1 MKHWGRKLAAMFLCA
16 AMLLCGAAQAEIRV
30 NEFPGIDAIPEHFE
44 LLADGTPPLPSM
56 TIQADGSIVVTGLKA
71 WGVAPE
77 MMTDWSYSAERWYS
91 DSSDSAEMY
100 DDQIVVRAERE
111 PNEYVCFP
119 AAETEDC
126 PAVMYL
132 VIGND
137 YNSADPDRGSVS
149 VEFRYKA
156 DGTTATLETS
166 GMLFIEGKDGEDILS
181 VWYDETGELTSAGVT
196 VMQPDGFGR
205 IGDYD
210 LARVTD
216 CLTGEVFD
224 EITVSG
230 EVDPDAM
237 RIRMAGEE
245 VPRRIRIQTVDKFAS
260 KEGDPALPVL
270 DPLPADS
277 LPEVW
282 PAEYP
287 DTFPEFSC
295 EKVGDK
301 YVWTVESLTGWG
313 ARVNIPGE
321 TYLIDDENY
330 INYFWRSY
338 TLDEVPEDRFRIISE
353 NENGFFHVTVETEQG
368 PYRMSL
374 EGEAKTDAEG
384 NLAPCLRLSLEIQEN
399 RYILVE
405 YFSDGAAVRKKITMR
420 DSEIVTGEYGED
432 NRLK

>member
-1 MKHWGRKLAAMFLCA
+1 MKHRGRKLAAMFLCA

-77 MMTDWSYSAERWYS
+77 MMTDWTFAAERWSS
-91 DSSDSAEMY
+91 DSSETYEDRM
-100 DDQIVVRAERE
+100 IVRAKRE

-119 AAETEDC
+119 AVETEDC

-137 YNSADPDRGSVS
+137 YHSADPDRGSVS

-156 DGTTATLETS
+156 DGTTATLETD
-166 GMLFIEGKDGEDILS
+166 GMLFIERNDGEGRLT
-181 VWYDETGELTSAGVT
+181 VWYDESGELMSLGET
-196 VMQPDGFGR
+196 VMQPDGFGFL
-205 IGDYD
+205 GDYEM
-210 LARVTD
+210 ARVTD

-224 EITVSG
+224 EIIVTG
-230 EVDPDAM
+230 EADPDAM

-245 VPRRIRIQTVDKFAS
+245 VPRRIRIQTVDKLAF
-260 KEGDPALPVL
+260 KEGDPALPVM
-270 DPLPADS
+270 DPLPADG

-287 DTFPEFSC
+287 DGFPEFSC

-330 INYFWRSY
+330 INYFWRSH
-338 TLDEVPEDRFRIISE
+338 TLDEVPEDRFRIVSE
-353 NENGFFHVTVETEQG
+353 DGNGFFHVTVETEQG

-384 NLAPCLRLSLEIQEN
+384 NPAPCLRLRLEIQED
-399 RYILVE
+399 RYIEVE
-405 YFSDGAAVRKKITMR
+405 YSSDGTTVRKKITTMIGGE
-420 DSEIVTGEYGED
+420 SVTGEYGED
-432 NRLK
+432 NRLKQ